1 MATGVTIYKNSDGS
15 APVLSGTVGSLLGVL
30 DGCLVTGYGIKPA
43 AGWTKPFTG
52 AAKTVYRPPLGN
64 NFHLRVNDSAT
75 VQGPDEAA
83 GAPNAREA
91 RIRGYESMTSVDIGT
106 GPFPNATA
114 QSTTGLTWRKSA
126 TLDATPRPWIVV
138 ADNRSV
144 MIFVLSG
151 DVASGYMAGGFGDF
165 FSLKG
170 VTDSYRT
177 FIVGR
182 TAEAGALATFGSESF
197 QLVNGNA
204 LTTPGHFI
212 PRQTV
217 LMSGVPTPVGGS
229 IAIGKHGDSVKG
241 VPTGTPMAGTVP
253 FPNPPDAGIYISP
266 LWVHDIVGT
275 QYGRLR
281 GFWEFLH
288 PIAAVADADVFHGTG
303 SLAGKDFLLIKGSGA
318 IGGAAL
324 TGIYLVETSDTWE
337 TN

>member
-1 MATGVTIYKNSDGS
+1 MATGVTIYKNSDAS
-15 APVLSGTVGSLLGVL
+15 APVLSGTVGSLLTVL

-43 AGWTKPFTG
+43 AGWTKPFVG
-52 AAKTVYRPPLGN
+52 AAKAVYRPLFGN

-75 VQGPDEAA
+75 VQGPDEVA

-106 GPFPNATA
+106 GPFPNAFS
-114 QSTTGLTWRKSA
+114 QSATGLVWRKSA
-126 TLDATPRPWIVV
+126 TLDATARPWIVV
-138 ADNRSV
+138 ADNRTV

-182 TAEAGALATFGSESF
+182 TAEAGVLATFGAEGF
-197 QLVNGNA
+197 QLVSGNTI
-204 LTTPGHFI
+204 TTAGHFI

-217 LMSGVPTPVGGS
+217 LMSGVPTPVAGS
-229 IAIGKHGDSVKG
+229 FAVGKHGDSVKG
-241 VPTGTPMAGTVP
+241 APSGLPMAGTVP
-253 FPNPPDAGIYISP
+253 FPNAPDAGIYISP
-266 LWVHDIVGT
+266 LWIHDTAGT

-288 PIAAVADADVFHGTG
+288 SPAAVSDADIFHGTG
-303 SLAGKDFLLIKGSGA
+303 SLVGKDFLLIKGNGA
-318 IGGAAL
+318 VGGGAV